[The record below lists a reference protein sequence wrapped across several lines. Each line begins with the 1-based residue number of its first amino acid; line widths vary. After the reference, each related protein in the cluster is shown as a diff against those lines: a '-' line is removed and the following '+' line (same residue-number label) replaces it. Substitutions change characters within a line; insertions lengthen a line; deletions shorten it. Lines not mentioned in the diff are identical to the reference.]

1 MIGPKAII
9 HLERLIH
16 NYNEIKKHV
25 GDVPLMTV
33 VKANGYGHGAVP
45 IAQALQK
52 EGANFFAVFTIEE
65 AKELRE
71 NGIIGDILIFSRM
84 NREFVEEAADLGVT
98 LILSQKEDFDILQD
112 LFQRTHKRPKVHLK
126 IDTGMN
132 RLGIPF
138 EDAKSVLNDLMYSP
152 EIECEGIYSHF
163 ATADEGDPSYAKW
176 QFDRFNEVLQIVEDM
191 EFPLKYRHFSNS
203 GAILNLPE
211 SRLDIVRV
219 GMLLYGAYPSDEVP
233 RTLDLKPVMEFVAPI
248 VTVRKVPK
256 GTFISYGGKYKTK
269 QATNIGVIQCG
280 FADGFPRPWY
290 VDGYVMHNGKK
301 YKIAGRVCMDQLLVD
316 FGDSAPQVGENVLLI
331 GEGEQGVIQA
341 EEIGQKIESTP
352 YVIFTAIGGRTE
364 RIFVNE

>member
-9 HLERLIH
+9 HLDRLIH
-16 NYNEIKKHV
+16 NYREIKKHV

-33 VKANGYGHGAVP
+33 VKANGYGHGTVP

-71 NGIIGDILIFSRM
+71 NGIISEILIFSRM
-84 NREFVEEAADLGVT
+84 NREFVEDAADLNVT
-98 LILSQKEDFDILQD
+98 LILSQKEDIEILQE
-112 LFQRTHKRPKVHLK
+112 LFLKNHKRPKVHLK
-126 IDTGMN
+126 IDTGMT
-132 RLGIPF
+132 RLGIPY
-138 EDAKSVLNDLMYSP
+138 EDARSILNDLMYSP
-152 EIECEGIYSHF
+152 EIDCEGIYSHF
-163 ATADEGDPSYAKW
+163 ATADEGDPSYAKM
-176 QFDRFNEVLQIVEDM
+176 QLDRFYNVLKITEKM

-203 GAILNLPE
+203 GAILNLPK
-211 SRLDIVRV
+211 SKFDIMRV

-233 RTLDLKPVMEFVAPI
+233 RSIDLKPVMEFVAPI
-248 VTVRKVPK
+248 VTVRRVPK
-256 GTFISYGGKYKTK
+256 GTFISYGGKYKTDND
-269 QATNIGVIQCG
+269 TNIGVIQCG

-290 VDGYVMHNGKK
+290 VDGYVMYKEKK

-316 FGDSAPQVGENVLLI
+316 FGDTVPQDGENVLLI
-331 GEGEQGVIQA
+331 GEGEHGYIQA
-341 EEIGQKIESTP
+341 EEIGQNIGSTP